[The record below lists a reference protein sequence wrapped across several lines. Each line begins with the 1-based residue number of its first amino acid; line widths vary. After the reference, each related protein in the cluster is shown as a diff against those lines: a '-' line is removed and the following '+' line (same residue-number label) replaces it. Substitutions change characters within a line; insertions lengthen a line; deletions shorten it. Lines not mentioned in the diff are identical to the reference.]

1 MSLTQEKCLKM
12 YTDMWRIRLFEE
24 EANRQTNW
32 VSGGYASY
40 VLR

>member
-24 EANRQTNW
+24 EANRQTNLGL
-32 VSGGYASY
+32 S
-40 VLR
+40 LIHI